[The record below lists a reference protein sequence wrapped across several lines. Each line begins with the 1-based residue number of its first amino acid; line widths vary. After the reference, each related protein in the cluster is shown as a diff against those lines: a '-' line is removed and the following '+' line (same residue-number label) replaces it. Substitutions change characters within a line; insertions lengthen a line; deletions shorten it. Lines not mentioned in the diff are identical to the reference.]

1 MVQID
6 TGLMQTTAQQSTNI
20 AQNMITHAKTLS
32 VGIDFVM
39 NNWWGQA
46 GDAFRATMG
55 TQKPLLDQLIQ
66 KLTTVADTVNQ
77 GARGL
82 DSQDTSG
89 RANLTT
95 QGENFLSGPLNH
107 Q

>member
-32 VGIDFVM
+32 AGIDFVM
-39 NNWWGQA
+39 TTWQGQA

-55 TQKPLLDQLIQ
+55 TQKPMLDQLIQ

-77 GARGL
+77 GAQGL
-82 DSQDTSG
+82 DSQDLGGKT
-89 RANLTT
+89 NLTS
-95 QGENFLSGPLNH
+95 QGQHFLSGPLNH

>member
-6 TGLMQTTAQQSTNI
+6 TGLMQTTARQSTNI

-39 NNWWGQA
+39 NNWRGQA

-55 TQKPLLDQLIQ
+55 TQKPYLDQLIQ

-77 GARGL
+77 GAQGL

-95 QGENFLSGPLNH
+95 HGENFLSGPLNH